1 MRLILVISLLMI
13 SGCSLWSGKP
23 SEIPPQPDAPIGGVM
38 SKLGDEIDKSESRLA
53 AAVQVASEANAAGKP
68 AVVAAELSV
77 AKSYLPAPTSG
88 DYAYAKLR
96 ADKGDPKEYEA
107 AQAAGK
113 RLLAIV
119 DTQWAKMEADAAQAK
134 RISGL
139 KDQRIADLTRQLN
152 DSHNLIWTIVASG
165 LVVIGGLGMA
175 FGIPRAGVWLILTG
189 FATGVYSQLLGTA
202 WFIPG
207 ACGMAVIAL
216 TFAYFHFMRKPE
228 PTAHE
233 EDKK

>member
-1 MRLILVISLLMI
+1 
-13 SGCSLWSGKP
+13 
-23 SEIPPQPDAPIGGVM
+23 M

-53 AAVQVASEANAAGKP
+53 AAVQVATEANVAGKP
-68 AVVAAELSV
+68 AVVAAELGV
-77 AKSYLPAPTSG
+77 AKSYLPPASPG
-88 DYAYAKLR
+88 DYATAKLR
-96 ADKGDPKEYEA
+96 ADKADAKEYEA

-119 DTQWAKMEADAAQAK
+119 DSQWQKLEADQSEA
-134 RISGL
+134 RRVSNL
-139 KDQRIADLTRQLN
+139 KDQRIAELTRQLD

-228 PTAHE
+228 STAHE